1 MLRPMPDTEAV
12 HAVLERLVADGTLT
26 AAQATRVAEE
36 LHAEDRE
43 KPDTAAE
50 PTRLGELAAYVGG
63 ALLLGAAALLGW
75 STWED
80 MSRQT
85 QTVLAVVVSVGLLAA
100 GLAIGRDENATRR
113 RLAGTLAGLG
123 ALAAGA
129 AAGLIVESDRAPL
142 VVGLVILGVALPMY
156 LRLRG
161 VALVL
166 TSWLG
171 GLIALINLLDK
182 FGIEERG
189 PLVWSLGLAAY
200 GACWVALALTKAL
213 PETGAAAGFGGLT
226 AMVGAEVAAASETM
240 SWLGLLLG
248 SALIAA
254 TLLAYSVRRQPDL
267 LLVGVVT
274 TLVVPP
280 TALAQIFDHWLAA
293 VGALLVLGSVSL
305 FFGVTHLGKR
315 KAVKI

>member
-1 MLRPMPDTEAV
+1 MPDTEAV
-12 HAVLERLVADGTLT
+12 HAALTRLVADGTLT
-26 AAQATRVAEE
+26 PAQATRVADE
-36 LHAEDRE
+36 LHAEE
-43 KPDTAAE
+43 PPPSTVAE
-50 PTRLGELAAYVGG
+50 PARFGELAAYFGG

-80 MSRQT
+80 LARPT
-85 QTVLAVVVSVGLLAA
+85 QIGLAAVVSIGLLVAA
-100 GLAIGRDENATRR
+100 LAIGRDENATRR

-129 AAGLIVESDRAPL
+129 TAGLIVDGIHGPL
-142 VVGLVILGVALPMY
+142 IVGLVILAVAVPMY

-171 GLIALINLLDK
+171 GLIALINALDEL
-182 FGIEERG
+182 GADESG
-189 PLVWSLGLAAY
+189 PLAWSLALVAY
-200 GACWVALALTKAL
+200 GVCWVVLALTKAL

-226 AMVGAEVAAASETM
+226 AMVGAEIAAASDHLA
-240 SWLGLLLG
+240 WLGLLLG
-248 SALIAA
+248 AALIAA
-254 TLLAYSVRRQPDL
+254 TLLAYSVRRHPDL

-280 TALAQIFDHWLAA
+280 TAFARIFDHWMAA
-293 VGALLVLGSVSL
+293 VGALLVLGSASL

-315 KAVKI
+315 QPR